1 MAWEKRVGLRPDLD
15 SAPYSGFSRCA
26 HRILQRLDLIKKL
39 FTLIILLA
47 IAAAAGFFWAQKP
60 ILASGQPSIEFTITP
75 GSSLRSSMQQVEN
88 AGVPV
93 NPMMLGMLAQLTG
106 NSTRLK
112 AGTYELKQGVTP
124 LRLIKQ
130 LVRGEFA
137 QEALV
142 IIEGWT
148 FAQMRQEIDAHP
160 GIKHETAGLT
170 DRELMAKI
178 SSEYT
183 MPEGL
188 FYPDTY
194 MFAKNSSDLQIYRQ
208 AHRLMLKKLDAEWQ
222 QRDPTLPYATP
233 YQALTM
239 ASIVEKETG
248 KKSERSMIAAVFVN
262 RLKYGMLLQTDPTV
276 IYGMGLNF
284 KGNIRKRDLL
294 TDTPHNTY
302 TRVGL
307 PPTPIALPG
316 AESLHAALNPA
327 KSDALYFVSRG
338 DGSSQFSATLDEHNN
353 AVNKY
358 QRNR

>member
-1 MAWEKRVGLRPDLD
+1 M
-15 SAPYSGFSRCA
+15 
-26 HRILQRLDLIKKL
+26 IKKL
-39 FTLIILLA
+39 FTLIVLLA
-47 IAAAAGFFWAQKP
+47 IAAAAIIFWARLP
-60 ILASGQPSIEFTITP
+60 ILASGQPTIEFTIAP
-75 GSSLRSSMQQVEN
+75 GSSLRSSMQQIEN
-88 AGVPV
+88 AGAPV
-93 NPMMLGMLAQLTG
+93 NSLMMVMLTQLTG
-106 NSTRLK
+106 NSTKLK
-112 AGTYELKQGVTP
+112 AGTYELKPGATP
-124 LRLIKQ
+124 ISLIRQ

-148 FAQMRQEIDAHP
+148 FAQMRQEINAHP
-160 GIKHETAGLT
+160 GLKHETATLS
-170 DRELMAKI
+170 DKELMARI
-178 SSEYT
+178 SPDFPT
-183 MPEGL
+183 PEGL

-208 AHRLMLKKLDAEWQ
+208 AHRLMLKKLDAEWAT
-222 QRDPTLPYATP
+222 RDPMLPYATP

-248 KKSERSMIAAVFVN
+248 RKSERTMIAAVFVN
-262 RLKYGMLLQTDPTV
+262 RLKHGMLLQTDPTV
-276 IYGMGLNF
+276 IYGMGQNF

-316 AESLHAALNPA
+316 AESLYAAMHPA
-327 KSDALYFVSRG
+327 PTDALYFVARG